1 MSTILGS
8 LRTTAVFASLC
19 VVTACTEPP
28 PSGPTVM
35 AFPPQGA
42 LPPQVKT
49 FMVFLQDDQQCRVHG
64 EIAAGWVQAGRT
76 GPQAPIGSAGIGTV
90 IGAAAGAAIG
100 AAAGNPGIGAA
111 IGGATGLAGSRVFD
125 ANKVA
130 PHELDLQTI
139 YNIAYSQ
146 CMTALGN
153 TMQRPAGGRLG

>member
-1 MSTILGS
+1 
-8 LRTTAVFASLC
+8 
-19 VVTACTEPP
+19 
-28 PSGPTVM
+28 M
-35 AFPPQGA
+35 ALPPQGA

-49 FMVFLQDDQQCRVHG
+49 FLVFLQDDQQCRIHA
-64 EIAAGWVQAGRT
+64 EIAVGWVRAGQT

-111 IGGATGLAGSRVFD
+111 IGGSTGLAGSRVVD
-125 ANKVA
+125 ANNAA
-130 PHELDLQTI
+130 PRKLDLQTI

-153 TMQRPAGGRLG
+153 TVQSLPVGG